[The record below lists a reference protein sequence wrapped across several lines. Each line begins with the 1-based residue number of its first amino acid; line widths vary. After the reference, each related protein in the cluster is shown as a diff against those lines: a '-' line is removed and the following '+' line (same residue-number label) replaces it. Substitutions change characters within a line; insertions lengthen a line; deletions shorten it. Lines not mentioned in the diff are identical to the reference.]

1 VGLGFEAGRG
11 VSGVCHTVDLVMMRV
26 GKDSEAET
34 AKKSRAETA
43 KTRRRRWR
51 RSRQGHVVGDR
62 DGWAEDRKG
71 LGRKG

>member
-1 VGLGFEAGRG
+1 VESRRGGKVGLGFEAGRG

-43 KTRRRRWR
+43 KTRRL
-51 RSRQGHVVGDR
+51 GDADGDGVGKDT
-62 DGWAEDRKG
+62 
-71 LGRKG
+71 